1 MIARQLYDY
10 SATVDLRLR
19 VHGRILDVGQVGHRF
34 LILAETCDCPAGT
47 EAELVVTV
55 DGKETV
61 QNVVLPDGTAAR
73 NGIVHFQ

>member
-1 MIARQLYDY
+1 MFARPPHDY
-10 SATVDLRLR
+10 SATMDLRLR

-34 LILAETCDCPAGT
+34 LILAETCDCPPGT

-61 QNVVLPDGTAAR
+61 QILPDGTAAR